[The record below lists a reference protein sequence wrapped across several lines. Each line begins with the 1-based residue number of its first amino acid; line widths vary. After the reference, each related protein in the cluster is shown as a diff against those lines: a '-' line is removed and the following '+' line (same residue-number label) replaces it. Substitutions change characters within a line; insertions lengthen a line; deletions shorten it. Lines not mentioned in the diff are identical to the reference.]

1 MARGGV
7 VLDSYGVPVHFGLT
21 LTTDA
26 AVEPLTATEVKA
38 WGRIDGTAEDD
49 VLNALIKAARKRVEA
64 DTSRALVNQTFTL
77 TLDRVPASQVLN
89 LPVGPVSSVTSIKSF
104 GTDDTE
110 STVSASVYRIDTS
123 SVPARVVLKDGQTWP
138 SSLRKQ
144 NALQVVFVAG
154 YGAAAVNITDT
165 PLLMAMRLLIEH
177 WYANRG
183 AVVIGNVQTEINL
196 GYRFLVDPYRI
207 QGVQ

>member
-1 MARGGV
+1 
-7 VLDSYGVPVHFGLT
+7 VLDSYGIPVHFGLT

-49 VLNALIKAARKRVEA
+49 VINALIKAARKRVEA

-77 TLDRVPASQVLN
+77 TLDRVPASQVLT

-104 GTDDTE
+104 GVDDTE
-110 STVSASVYRIDTS
+110 STISASVYRLDTS
-123 SVPARVVLKDGQTWP
+123 SVPARIVLKDGQTWP

-144 NALQVVFVAG
+144 NALQVAFVAG
-154 YGAAAVNITDT
+154 YGAAAANITDT

-183 AVVIGNVQTEINL
+183 AVVIGNVQTEIAL
-196 GYRFLVDPYRI
+196 GYQFLISPYRI